1 MYRPMAIA
9 KANAPSKRAARK
21 KFPPKELSLE
31 KRAIAK
37 ATTARMEEEA
47 FAAKRRAHQVA
58 DEQLKRKKAQST
70 LELLKNQ
77 GKDALRL

>member
-21 KFPPKELSLE
+21 ELSLE
-31 KRAIAK
+31 KRAVAK

-70 LELLKNQ
+70 LELLKKQ